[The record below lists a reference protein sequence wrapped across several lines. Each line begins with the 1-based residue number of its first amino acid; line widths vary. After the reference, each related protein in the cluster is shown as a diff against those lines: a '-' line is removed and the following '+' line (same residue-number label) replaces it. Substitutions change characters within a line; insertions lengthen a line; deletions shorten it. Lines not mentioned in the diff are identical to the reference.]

1 MEEKKRDVVDELMGV
16 LDSMSECAGKM
27 IDATKVMI
35 RLLSS
40 GRLQLCDDAGEN
52 LTEEEPVVE
61 EQQEPEAEVPCTFE
75 EVRGIMASLSG
86 KGKKAEAR
94 ELLQKFGA
102 KVVEGRS
109 NRKYTDEDAVARTVT
124 EAGYDPYEKKIL
136 GITAMSSLLGKK
148 RFEELLG
155 SLIYKPPGKPALVP
169 ETDPRPAMDTAAE
182 DFKDKTDME
191 EK

>member
-1 MEEKKRDVVDELMGV
+1 MEEKKKDLVDELMGV

-52 LTEEEPVVE
+52 LTEEEPEVGK
-61 EQQEPEAEVPCTFE
+61 QQKPEAEAPCTFE

-102 KVVEGRS
+102 KRLSEVQE
-109 NRKYTDEDAVARTVT
+109 KDYAALAAAAKAVMN
-124 EAGYDPYEKKIL
+124 G
-136 GITAMSSLLGKK
+136 
-148 RFEELLG
+148 
-155 SLIYKPPGKPALVP
+155 
-169 ETDPRPAMDTAAE
+169 
-182 DFKDKTDME
+182 
-191 EK
+191 

>member
-1 MEEKKRDVVDELMGV
+1 MDATEARRKPMETNETELRASPVIEEGMYIRRYTMEEKKKDLVDELMGV

-27 IDATKVMI
+27 SDSTKVMI

-52 LTEEEPVVE
+52 LTEEEAEVG
-61 EQQEPEAEVPCTFE
+61 EQQKPEAEVTCTFE

-102 KVVEGRS
+102 RRLSEVQEKDYAALAAAA
-109 NRKYTDEDAVARTVT
+109 KAVMN
-124 EAGYDPYEKKIL
+124 G
-136 GITAMSSLLGKK
+136 
-148 RFEELLG
+148 
-155 SLIYKPPGKPALVP
+155 
-169 ETDPRPAMDTAAE
+169 
-182 DFKDKTDME
+182 
-191 EK
+191 

>member
-1 MEEKKRDVVDELMGV
+1 MEEKKRDVMDDLMGV

-52 LTEEEPVVE
+52 LAEEEPEVE
-61 EQQEPEAEVPCTFE
+61 EQQEPEADVTCTFE

-102 KVVEGRS
+102 KRLSEVQEKDYAALAAAAR
-109 NRKYTDEDAVARTVT
+109 AVMN
-124 EAGYDPYEKKIL
+124 G
-136 GITAMSSLLGKK
+136 
-148 RFEELLG
+148 
-155 SLIYKPPGKPALVP
+155 
-169 ETDPRPAMDTAAE
+169 
-182 DFKDKTDME
+182 
-191 EK
+191 

>member
-1 MEEKKRDVVDELMGV
+1 MEEKKRDVMDELMGV

-35 RLLSS
+35 GLLSS

-52 LTEEEPVVE
+52 LTEEEPEVE
-61 EQQEPEAEVPCTFE
+61 EQQEPEAEVTCTFE

-102 KVVEGRS
+102 RRLSEVQEKDYAALAAAA
-109 NRKYTDEDAVARTVT
+109 KAVMN
-124 EAGYDPYEKKIL
+124 G
-136 GITAMSSLLGKK
+136 
-148 RFEELLG
+148 
-155 SLIYKPPGKPALVP
+155 
-169 ETDPRPAMDTAAE
+169 
-182 DFKDKTDME
+182 
-191 EK
+191 

>member
-1 MEEKKRDVVDELMGV
+1 MDATEARRKPMETNEAELRASPVIEDGMYIRRYTMEEKKKDVVDELMGV

-52 LTEEEPVVE
+52 LTEEEPEVE
-61 EQQEPEAEVPCTFE
+61 EQQEPEAEVTCTFE

-102 KVVEGRS
+102 RRLSEVQEKDYAALAAAA
-109 NRKYTDEDAVARTVT
+109 KAVMN
-124 EAGYDPYEKKIL
+124 G
-136 GITAMSSLLGKK
+136 
-148 RFEELLG
+148 
-155 SLIYKPPGKPALVP
+155 
-169 ETDPRPAMDTAAE
+169 
-182 DFKDKTDME
+182 
-191 EK
+191 

>member
-40 GRLQLCDDAGEN
+40 RRLQLCDYAGEN
-52 LTEEEPVVE
+52 LTEG
-61 EQQEPEAEVPCTFE
+61 EPEAEVTCTFE

-102 KVVEGRS
+102 RRLSEVQEKDYAALAAAA
-109 NRKYTDEDAVARTVT
+109 KAVMN
-124 EAGYDPYEKKIL
+124 G
-136 GITAMSSLLGKK
+136 
-148 RFEELLG
+148 
-155 SLIYKPPGKPALVP
+155 
-169 ETDPRPAMDTAAE
+169 
-182 DFKDKTDME
+182 
-191 EK
+191 

>member
-35 RLLSS
+35 GLLSS
-40 GRLQLCDDAGEN
+40 GRLQLCDHAGEN
-52 LTEEEPVVE
+52 LHREEPEVE
-61 EQQEPEAEVPCTFE
+61 EQQESVSEPCTFE

-102 KVVEGRS
+102 RRLSEVQEKDFAALAAAA
-109 NRKYTDEDAVARTVT
+109 KAVMN
-124 EAGYDPYEKKIL
+124 G
-136 GITAMSSLLGKK
+136 
-148 RFEELLG
+148 
-155 SLIYKPPGKPALVP
+155 
-169 ETDPRPAMDTAAE
+169 
-182 DFKDKTDME
+182 
-191 EK
+191 

>member
-1 MEEKKRDVVDELMGV
+1 MDATEARRKPMETNEAVLRASPVIEEGMYIRRYTMEEKKKDVVDELMGV

-27 IDATKVMI
+27 IDASKVMI

-52 LTEEEPVVE
+52 LTEEEPEVE
-61 EQQEPEAEVPCTFE
+61 EQQEPEAEVTCTFE

-102 KVVEGRS
+102 RRLSEVQEKDYAALAAAA
-109 NRKYTDEDAVARTVT
+109 KAVMN
-124 EAGYDPYEKKIL
+124 G
-136 GITAMSSLLGKK
+136 
-148 RFEELLG
+148 
-155 SLIYKPPGKPALVP
+155 
-169 ETDPRPAMDTAAE
+169 
-182 DFKDKTDME
+182 
-191 EK
+191 

>member
-1 MEEKKRDVVDELMGV
+1 MDATEARRKPMETNEAELRASPVIEEGMYIRRYTMEEKKRDVMDELMGV

-102 KVVEGRS
+102 KRLSEVQE
-109 NRKYTDEDAVARTVT
+109 KDYAALAAAAKAVMN
-124 EAGYDPYEKKIL
+124 G
-136 GITAMSSLLGKK
+136 
-148 RFEELLG
+148 
-155 SLIYKPPGKPALVP
+155 
-169 ETDPRPAMDTAAE
+169 
-182 DFKDKTDME
+182 
-191 EK
+191 

>member
-52 LTEEEPVVE
+52 LTEEEPEVE
-61 EQQEPEAEVPCTFE
+61 EQQEPEADVTCTFE

-102 KVVEGRS
+102 KRLSEVQE
-109 NRKYTDEDAVARTVT
+109 KDFAALAAAAKAVMN
-124 EAGYDPYEKKIL
+124 G
-136 GITAMSSLLGKK
+136 
-148 RFEELLG
+148 
-155 SLIYKPPGKPALVP
+155 
-169 ETDPRPAMDTAAE
+169 
-182 DFKDKTDME
+182 
-191 EK
+191 

>member
-1 MEEKKRDVVDELMGV
+1 MDATEARRKPMETNEAELRASPVIEEGMYIRRYTMEEKKKDVVDELMGV

-52 LTEEEPVVE
+52 LTEEESEVG

-102 KVVEGRS
+102 KRLSEVQE
-109 NRKYTDEDAVARTVT
+109 KDYAALAAAAKAVMN
-124 EAGYDPYEKKIL
+124 G
-136 GITAMSSLLGKK
+136 
-148 RFEELLG
+148 
-155 SLIYKPPGKPALVP
+155 
-169 ETDPRPAMDTAAE
+169 
-182 DFKDKTDME
+182 
-191 EK
+191 

>member
-40 GRLQLCDDAGEN
+40 GRLQLCDHAGEN
-52 LTEEEPVVE
+52 LHREEPEVE
-61 EQQEPEAEVPCTFE
+61 EQQESVSEPCTFE
-75 EVRGIMASLSG
+75 EVRGLMAALSG

-102 KVVEGRS
+102 RRLSEVQ
-109 NRKYTDEDAVARTVT
+109 
-124 EAGYDPYEKKIL
+124 
-136 GITAMSSLLGKK
+136 
-148 RFEELLG
+148 
-155 SLIYKPPGKPALVP
+155 
-169 ETDPRPAMDTAAE
+169 ETDYAALAASA
-182 DFKDKTDME
+182 KAVMNG
-191 EK
+191 

>member
-1 MEEKKRDVVDELMGV
+1 METNEAELRASPVIEEGMYIRRYTMEEKKRDVMDELMGV

-40 GRLQLCDDAGEN
+40 GRLQLCDHAAEN

-61 EQQEPEAEVPCTFE
+61 EQQESEAEVPCTFE

-102 KVVEGRS
+102 KRLSEVQE
-109 NRKYTDEDAVARTVT
+109 KDYAALAAAAKAVMN
-124 EAGYDPYEKKIL
+124 G
-136 GITAMSSLLGKK
+136 
-148 RFEELLG
+148 
-155 SLIYKPPGKPALVP
+155 
-169 ETDPRPAMDTAAE
+169 
-182 DFKDKTDME
+182 
-191 EK
+191 

>member
-1 MEEKKRDVVDELMGV
+1 MDATEARRKPMETNEAELRASPVIEEGMYIRRYTMEEKKKDVVDELMGV

-52 LTEEEPVVE
+52 LTEEEPEVE
-61 EQQEPEAEVPCTFE
+61 EQQEPEAEVTCTFE

-102 KVVEGRS
+102 KRLSEVQE
-109 NRKYTDEDAVARTVT
+109 KDYAALAAAAKAVMN
-124 EAGYDPYEKKIL
+124 G
-136 GITAMSSLLGKK
+136 
-148 RFEELLG
+148 
-155 SLIYKPPGKPALVP
+155 
-169 ETDPRPAMDTAAE
+169 
-182 DFKDKTDME
+182 
-191 EK
+191 

>member
-1 MEEKKRDVVDELMGV
+1 MDATEARRKPMETNEAELRASPVIEEGMYIRRYTMEEKKKDLVDELMGV

-35 RLLSS
+35 GLLSS

-52 LTEEEPVVE
+52 LTEEEPEIE
-61 EQQEPEAEVPCTFE
+61 EQQEPEAEVACTFE

-102 KVVEGRS
+102 KRLSEVLE
-109 NRKYTDEDAVARTVT
+109 KDYAALAAAAKAVMN
-124 EAGYDPYEKKIL
+124 G
-136 GITAMSSLLGKK
+136 
-148 RFEELLG
+148 
-155 SLIYKPPGKPALVP
+155 
-169 ETDPRPAMDTAAE
+169 
-182 DFKDKTDME
+182 
-191 EK
+191 